1 MLVAIVKE
9 TRDPMSRRPHEK
21 SREGCYLLVKKG
33 STMIVT
39 YFMFVVFFVLVNRG
53 KAAESL
59 LLRRVPQQTVRE
71 GEGGEGKQSRP
82 THSRQVP

>member
-1 MLVAIVKE
+1 
-9 TRDPMSRRPHEK
+9 
-21 SREGCYLLVKKG
+21 
-33 STMIVT
+33 MIVT